1 MTTPKTYADWQK
13 YADLLPVCGQ
23 AFIDG
28 AYVDAASE
36 RTFDNISPASGRI
49 SAKIAYCETE
59 DVERAVAAARRAA
72 DDRRWAGQP
81 PGARKAVLQRLAA
94 LIRDHADELAVLETL
109 DMGKPVSES
118 RWMDIPASAAT
129 FDWYAEAIDKVYGET
144 APTGDDVLATITRE
158 PLGVV
163 AAVVPWNFP
172 LKMASWKVAPA
183 LAAGNSVILKPA
195 EQSPLT
201 AIRVAGLAM
210 EAGVPPG
217 VLNVLPGDGPGA
229 GQPLGLHN
237 DVDGLVFT
245 GSTAVGKLFMQYAG
259 QSNLKKVSLECGG
272 KSPNIVLADAPD
284 LDAAAA
290 AAANGIFLNQGEVCT
305 AGSRLI
311 VEESIR
317 EEFVARVVA
326 HASERT
332 PGDPLDPETRLGA
345 LVDETQMQR
354 VLGYIDS
361 GREEG
366 ALLAAGGD
374 RVRMDTGGYFV
385 EPTVFDGVG
394 NHMRIAR
401 EEIFG
406 PVLSAISVSGM
417 DEAVRIANDSEYGLG
432 AAVWTR
438 DINRAHYAAR
448 ALKAGMVWV
457 NCYDDDDITVPFG
470 GYKQSGIGR
479 DKSLHALE
487 KYSEIKS
494 TWIALGEPS

>member
-1 MTTPKTYADWQK
+1 MTNLKTLADWRTYADS
-13 YADLLPVCGQ
+13 LTLRNQ

-28 AYVDAASE
+28 QYVDAASE
-36 RTFDNISPASGRI
+36 RTFDNINPANGRTNTQ
-49 SAKIAYCETE
+49 IAFCGAE
-59 DVERAVAAARRAA
+59 DVERAVHAARKAA

-81 PGARKAVLQRLAA
+81 PQARKAVLKRLAD
-94 LIRDHADELAVLETL
+94 LIRSNADELAALETL
-109 DMGKPVSES
+109 DMGKPIAES
-118 RWMDIPASAAT
+118 RNMDIPSSAAT

-144 APTGDDVLATITRE
+144 APTGDNVLATITRE

-183 LAAGNSVILKPA
+183 LATGNSVILKPA

-201 AIRVAGLAM
+201 AICLAELAM
-210 EAGVPPG
+210 EAGIPPG
-217 VLNVLPGDGPGA
+217 VFNVLPGDGPETGKS
-229 GQPLGLHN
+229 LGLHN

-245 GSTAVGKLFMQYAG
+245 GSTAVGKMFLQYAG
-259 QSNLKKVSLECGG
+259 QSNMKRVGLECGG
-272 KSPNIVLADAPD
+272 KSPNIVFADAPD

-290 AAANGIFLNQGEVCT
+290 AAASGIFLNQGEVCT

-311 VEESIR
+311 VENSIR

-326 HASERT
+326 HARERV
-332 PGDPLDPETRLGA
+332 PADPLDPETRMGA
-345 LVDETQMQR
+345 IVDKTQLER
-354 VLGYIDS
+354 VLALIDS
-361 GREEG
+361 GREQG
-366 ALLAAGGD
+366 ARLATGGHQMLAD
-374 RVRMDTGGYFV
+374 SGGYFV
-385 EPTVFDGVG
+385 EPTVFDEVG
-394 NHMRIAR
+394 NDMRIAR

-406 PVLSAISVSGM
+406 PVLSTIGMSGTADAI
-417 DEAVRIANDSEYGLG
+417 RIANDSQYGLG

-438 DINRAHYAAR
+438 DINRAHHVAR
-448 ALKAGMVWV
+448 ACKSGMVWI

-487 KYSEIKS
+487 KYTEIKT
-494 TWIALGEPS
+494 TWIALGTSS